1 VRTVCVLLAVLC
13 AVAAPRARGADSPD
27 YATVVPNVA
36 LVFPRDH
43 GSHPQHRTEW
53 WYITGWLTTSEGEA
67 LGFQVT
73 FFRTRPEIDTA
84 NPSAFTPRQLI
95 IAHAAISDVKRG
107 RLWKDQ
113 RIARAGF
120 GLADAALTDTQ
131 VWLDRWRLARSAT
144 AYTAQIEAE
153 GFGLSLE
160 LAPTQAPMLNG
171 ANGFSQKGP
180 ALRSAS
186 YYYSMPHLRV
196 TGTVSREGQAQRV
209 SGEAWLDHEWSS
221 EYLDAEARGWDW
233 VGINL
238 ADGGALMA
246 FRMRDR
252 QGNARWAGGSLRGA
266 DGGVRVLAP
275 DAIAFV
281 PGRRWRS
288 PRTGTEYPVE
298 WQLQAGDLS
307 IALRPLMDDQ
317 ESDARASTGAVY
329 WEGAVTALRDGL
341 PIGRGYLELTG
352 YGEPLRLR

>member
-1 VRTVCVLLAVLC
+1 VKALCLLLLAMCVT
-13 AVAAPRARGADSPD
+13 APRARGAEMPD
-27 YATVVPNVA
+27 YAAVVPGA
-36 LVFPRDH
+36 TLVFPRDH
-43 GSHPQHRTEW
+43 GSHPQFRTEW
-53 WYITGWLTTSEGEA
+53 WYVTGWLTTQQGEV

-73 FFRTRPEIDTA
+73 FFRTRLQVDAA
-84 NPSAFTPRQLI
+84 NPSAFAPRQLI
-95 IAHAAISDVKRG
+95 IAHAAISDAQRG

-113 RIARAGF
+113 RIARAGL
-120 GLADAALTDTQ
+120 GLADAALGDTR
-131 VWLDRWRLARSAT
+131 VWLDRWRLSRDAAS
-144 AYTAQIEAE
+144 YTARIEAE
-153 GFGLSLE
+153 EFGLSLE
-160 LAPTQAPMLNG
+160 LVPTQPPLPNG
-171 ANGFSQKGP
+171 VDGFSRKGP

-186 YYYSMPHLRV
+186 YYYSVPQLRV
-196 TGTVSREGQAQRV
+196 SGTVSRDGRTQPV

-221 EYLDAEARGWDW
+221 EYLDAQARGWDW

-246 FRMRDR
+246 FRIRD
-252 QGNARWAGGSLRGA
+252 QQDKVRWAGGTWREP
-266 DGGVRVLAP
+266 DGRVHVLAP

-298 WQLQAGDLS
+298 WQLRAGDLA
-307 IALRPLMDDQ
+307 ITLRPLMDDQ

-329 WEGAVTALRDGL
+329 WEGAVTALRAGQ